1 MLVSIIIPTFNR
13 AHLISETLESIIQQT
28 FANWECIIVDDG
40 STDNT
45 PELIANYIKRDNRF
59 QYLLRSKD
67 IVKGANSCRNLGFE
81 LSKGEYIKWFD
92 SDDIMYHDLLETQ
105 LTSID
110 NADVSVCKLDFFTLD
125 TNKFIKTNS
134 IFSNKLIEDYLT
146 GKVSFY
152 ISGPLWKKSFLIN
165 QKELFDENITNLDDW
180 DFNLRMLYQEPT
192 IVLLDKSLIKYRIHK
207 NSLSNE
213 IAKLNINE
221 IQSEFRAIEKHLLF
235 TKNNKKATNKI
246 LKIYYK
252 NRCQFILREIM
263 VNNESNKI
271 YFLKK
276 LLVNQYQLS
285 AFSGI
290 FKTILG
296 FVFYSLFKKGYKLL

>member
-1 MLVSIIIPTFNR
+1 MLVSILIPTFNR